1 MLMQCEEAAV
11 VDDGVEVEE
20 LLENLGKA
28 LKGKRYLMVLDG
40 IWDINIHW
48 YFKLKEKL
56 KSVRGDGHVIITS
69 HLPHKARMMVGPHN
83 LYHIQP
89 PMKDMGHMRQFRVI
103 LSMLKRYKLK
113 LKDEVIKQCDGLPL
127 AMHTLAPMIE
137 DQILGKVNQIIG
149 DR

>member
-1 MLMQCEEAAV
+1 MLKQCGAASRE
-11 VDDGVEVEE
+11 VEVEE

-56 KSVRGDGHVIITS
+56 KSLPGDGDGHVIITS
-69 HLPHKARMMVGPHN
+69 RLPHKARMMVGPHN

-103 LSMLKRYKLK
+103 LSRLERYKLK
-113 LKDEVIKQCDGLPL
+113 LMDEVIEQCDGLPL
-127 AMHTLAPMIE
+127 AMHTLAPLIE
-137 DQILGKVNQIIG
+137 HQIIG